1 MLPQHLVGWGDWGSA
16 MYALHFESQGSR
28 MLLGWKEINGGE
40 KDGIRFVF
48 FVFDKKCIVVWMIVM
63 FSGPSCVGMSQ
74 PFSFLSTATKILRR
88 ASSIPPHWDDNFWAL
103 SPALIHPRS
112 LLVMFFSP
120 HLHWNGVWWSSHE
133 KNTNLGGHPSLSY
146 YFALYHRRDEGLRI
160 SKAAPFFL

>member
-1 MLPQHLVGWGDWGSA
+1 

-63 FSGPSCVGMSQ
+63 FSGPGCVGMSQ

-88 ASSIPPHWDDNFWAL
+88 ASSIPPYWDDNFWAL
-103 SPALIHPRS
+103 SPALIHAS
-112 LLVMFFSP
+112 VSYVFQSISTLK
-120 HLHWNGVWWSSHE
+120 WNTVIVTRKKYQLWWS
-133 KNTNLGGHPSLSY
+133 P
-146 YFALYHRRDEGLRI
+146 
-160 SKAAPFFL
+160 